1 MFRPMLMAAT
11 LWLAITMTSCHFGS
25 TTATNQDSTAKAP
38 GSLTFAE
45 FVESLPVVTLPDYSE
60 TLKPIPENFKV
71 PGYPAVYDCQKAGK
85 LVTVNGY
92 TPVIY
97 SGMMTEGHRVVYL
110 SIYDAAGDE
119 RSRVQLA
126 GDGYVDKESIAYD
139 QHYKDAYLYADIESD
154 SFIVL
159 KCYYQFNDKGNI
171 NIEKKAC
178 FFYHITADGMI
189 EKLPQD
195 SISLE
200 TFAAGFP
207 LKEMPFHEDSV
218 KLKGLKLI
226 SRLTPY
232 FNFAEVDVDSVY
244 AYGKIE
250 LDGLPTALLFGREMV
265 EGESGSEAQVD
276 LVTYN
281 EKGKIAGNLMIIG
294 GSGIEGGSNK
304 TGNARIDH
312 EGNVRLDEQ
321 NTLFLEDGADFSA
334 KVDMQYAIQSSGS
347 IVPVEATLITITGSV
362 FRQDL
367 LLKQFGNNPID
378 YLVTEIPSPERL
390 RLSMH
395 FFRKGTEHLME
406 LFTSNAEGMVLDR
419 YPVYNTL
426 KKGSYKEA
434 ASRDQEP
441 EDGYVIEKRGHYTK
455 EVVIKL
461 PGKDVHIDA
470 DGRFVK

>member
-1 MFRPMLMAAT
+1 MFRPMLMAGS
-11 LWLAITMTSCHFGS
+11 LWLALLMTSCHFGS
-25 TTATNQDSTAKAP
+25 TTTTNQDSTVNVP
-38 GSLTFAE
+38 VSLTFGE
-45 FVESLPVVTLPDYSE
+45 FVESLPIVPLPYYSE
-60 TLKPIPENFKV
+60 TLHAIPENFKV
-71 PGYPAVYDCQKAGK
+71 PGYPAIYDIQKAGK
-85 LVTVNGY
+85 LATVNGY

-97 SGMMTEGHRVVYL
+97 SGMMTEGHRAVYL

-119 RSRVQLA
+119 RSRMQLA
-126 GDGYVDKESIAYD
+126 GDGYIDKESVAYNER
-139 QHYKDAYLYADIESD
+139 YKDAYLYADFESD
-154 SFIVL
+154 SFIEL

-171 NIEKKAC
+171 NTEKRAC
-178 FFYHITADGMI
+178 FFYHITTDGMI
-189 EKLPQD
+189 AKLPQD
-195 SISLE
+195 TISLDA
-200 TFAAGFP
+200 FAGGFP
-207 LKEMPFHEDSV
+207 VKEMPFQENAV
-218 KLKGLKLI
+218 TLKGLKLI

-232 FNFAEVDVDSVY
+232 FNFAEVDVDSIY

-250 LDGLPTALLFGREMV
+250 LDGLPTALLFGRDLV
-265 EGESGSEAQVD
+265 EGEGGSDAQVD

-281 EKGKIAGNLMIIG
+281 EKGNIAGNLMIIG
-294 GSGIEGGSNK
+294 GSGTEGGSYR
-304 TGNARIDH
+304 TSNARIDR

-321 NTLFLEDGADFSA
+321 NTLFLEDGAEFTA

-362 FRQDL
+362 FRQDQ
-367 LLKQFGNNPID
+367 LLKQFGDNPID

-390 RLSMH
+390 RLGMH
-395 FFRKGTEHLME
+395 FFRKGTEYLVE
-406 LFTSNAEGMVLDR
+406 LFTSNADGMVQDR

-426 KKGSYKEA
+426 KKVSYKEA

-455 EVVIKL
+455 DVVIKL